1 MSAPYYLT
9 AVPYYDW
16 IASHS
21 RRTPS
26 KLAAVDLYRNH
37 RLTYAEFD
45 SRIGRATLALKYEF
59 GINQGDRVAVLAPNT
74 TDIFEL
80 QFACGR
86 LGAILLPLNWRLTV
100 HELAYIVGDA
110 KPTLLVHDRSFA
122 EQAAALKASPGVP
135 ALLELDGEAKD
146 SAYERALAAA
156 KGALLDVAVTHAD
169 AMTILYTSGTTGHPK
184 GVVITYGMTFWNC
197 VNLGMPTRI
206 SSDSVS
212 LSVVPVSHR
221 PTQPLCNPASTPA
234 APCSLCATSIPAGYS
249 T

>member
-45 SRIGRATLALKYEF
+45 SRIGRATLALKYGF
-59 GINQGDRVAVLAPNT
+59 GISRGDRVAVLAPNT

-100 HELAYIVGDA
+100 Q
-110 KPTLLVHDRSFA
+110 R
-122 EQAAALKASPGVP
+122 
-135 ALLELDGEAKD
+135 
-146 SAYERALAAA
+146 
-156 KGALLDVAVTHAD
+156 
-169 AMTILYTSGTTGHPK
+169 
-184 GVVITYGMTFWNC
+184 
-197 VNLGMPTRI
+197 
-206 SSDSVS
+206 
-212 LSVVPVSHR
+212 
-221 PTQPLCNPASTPA
+221 
-234 APCSLCATSIPAGYS
+234 
-249 T
+249 